1 MAFTSKNLF
10 ESESDEQARLAQAPE
25 GSKSRFLAGLPI
37 SIEHPHKGMLVE
49 LPNQWHDVR
58 PERRVVVVL
67 VEQRGS
73 SFNQNLPQ
81 GSKFRRNSTWNV
93 TVVASTD
100 DRYPVDG
107 YDLAV
112 NEEELRRGRTL
123 APQQI
128 LDAMSRSAIPTIVI

>member
-1 MAFTSKNLF
+1 M
-10 ESESDEQARLAQAPE
+10 
-25 GSKSRFLAGLPI
+25 
-37 SIEHPHKGMLVE
+37 
-49 LPNQWHDVR
+49 
-58 PERRVVVVL
+58 
-67 VEQRGS
+67 
-73 SFNQNLPQ
+73 
-81 GSKFRRNSTWNV
+81 
-93 TVVASTD
+93 VASTD